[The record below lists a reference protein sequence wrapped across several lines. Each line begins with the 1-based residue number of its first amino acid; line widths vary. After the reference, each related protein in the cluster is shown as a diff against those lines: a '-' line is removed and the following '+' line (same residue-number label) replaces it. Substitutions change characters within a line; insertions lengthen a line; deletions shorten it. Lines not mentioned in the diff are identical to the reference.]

1 MAQTSAQPPVRLA
14 LIGAGIFAKDAHLP
28 SLLRLRDQFE
38 IVAVYSRT
46 ETAAVALA
54 QTLPHPVRIYTDLSA
69 LLADPEIEAVDI
81 VLPIDVMPAVVAQAL
96 ASGKHLISEKP
107 IAPDVATARRLIDA
121 YTPDSGPV
129 WMVGENWRYEDAFI
143 QASEMVQRG
152 EIGRPVTC
160 HMTVF
165 APVTPTSKYYHS
177 AWRNAGHIPGGYLL
191 DGGVHH
197 VAAMRLVVGEI
208 AAVSATTSLVN
219 PHLPPVDTV
228 NAALR
233 FVNGVQ
239 GVYLASYAVGAPWPP
254 YLHVVGEQGALRVI
268 RGEIEVTSGGVTRI
282 FHSDKFDGVQKELIA
297 FATAIRQATPH
308 RNPPAEALR
317 DLAVVEA
324 MLLAAQAEAAQGQWV
339 SCL

>member
-38 IVAVYSRT
+38 IVAIYSRT
-46 ETAAVALA
+46 EAAAVALA
-54 QTLPHPVRIYTDLSA
+54 QTLPHPVRIYTDLGA

-81 VLPIDVMPAVVAQAL
+81 VLPIDVMPTVVAQAL

-107 IAPDVATARRLIDA
+107 IAPDVVTARRLIAA
-121 YTPDSGPV
+121 YHPSAGQV

-143 QASEMVQRG
+143 QAREIVEQG
-152 EIGRPVTC
+152 EIGRPVMC

-165 APVTPTSKYYHS
+165 APVTPASKYYHS

-219 PHLPPVDTV
+219 SHLPPVDTV
-228 NAALR
+228 SAALR
-233 FVNGVQ
+233 FVNGTH
-239 GVYLASYAVGAPWPP
+239 GVYSASYAVGAPWPP
-254 YLHVVGEQGALRVI
+254 YLHVVGEKGALRVI
-268 RGEIEVTSGGVTRI
+268 RGEIELTSGNVTRTLQ
-282 FHSDKFDGVQKELIA
+282 SDKFDGVQKELSA
-297 FATAIRQATPH
+297 FAAAIRQTSAH

-324 MLLAAQAEAAQGQWV
+324 MLHAAQADATPGQWV

>member
-160 HMTVF
+160 HMMVF
-165 APVTPTSKYYHS
+165 APVTPASKYYHS
-177 AWRNAGHIPGGYLL
+177 AWRNAGHI
-191 DGGVHH
+191 
-197 VAAMRLVVGEI
+197 

-219 PHLPPVDTV
+219 PQLPPVDTV

-254 YLHVVGEQGALRVI
+254 YLHVVGDHGALRVI
-268 RGEIEVTSGGVTRI
+268 RGEIEITSGGVTRTL
-282 FHSDKFDGVQKELIA
+282 HSDKFDGVQKELAA

-324 MLLAAQAEAAQGQWV
+324 MLLAAQGQWV